1 MKSFFLF
8 LVITT
13 LIVIAPSRSFGSA
26 AYKYVEANTPIA
38 MTAGGG
44 VEMMP
49 KAPQSRP
56 MVLRMLDADL
66 RQKFVTLMKSGKY
79 ELVPGRSLKETVR
92 VTELTYFPDE
102 EGTGRR
108 QKAKK
113 NYQYDYVF
121 YKDAALRDRTT
132 GESIPLNDLIKKWK
146 RQKQL
151 ETGRY
156 GLHLFQKMLDIKNR
170 VGVYSWKQDKK
181 VSTSEEK
188 PLNTDRRFVD
198 NTGNAAN
205 GMTPRP
211 APAGIALMP

>member
-1 MKSFFLF
+1 MKSLFLF
-8 LVITT
+8 LVVTT
-13 LIVIAPSRSFGSA
+13 LIVIAPSKSFGSS
-26 AYKYVEANTPIA
+26 YKYVEANTPIA

-44 VEMMP
+44 VEMMS

-56 MVLRMLDADL
+56 MVLRMMDADL
-66 RQKFVTLMKSGKY
+66 REKFVTLMRSGKY
-79 ELVPGRSLKETVR
+79 EFIPGRSLKETVN

-102 EGTGRR
+102 DGVVRR

-121 YKDAALRDRTT
+121 YKDAALRDRKT